1 MYLYLRENPRTLYL
15 VTSQQDERHGRPSR
29 SLVFRAAEGRS
40 AQAVVEFLPK
50 DEVDLSNAVKVTS
63 RVVKGCLGLIA
74 VSGGECRQPKLQS
87 DGHSL
92 NPLLDI
98 FLAAIVSATEVGNTR
113 PSGPQPEA
121 IAKIHEVAFYSLTS
135 STWDD
140 LIMASEA
147 LSGHAFPDQSDPMYR
162 EQPYYQSNASSPS
175 VLEHPCAPLAKI
187 LSAGTF
193 YFALEPHW
201 DLSSRLSQRLERD
214 EAAAKDLA
222 TYDDRFVWNDYIV
235 RSLLDFRD
243 RLDAEERAEL
253 DRCQFIVCVAPH
265 LDCQASYPSSGSCN
279 PGLCWC
285 IHAAT
290 TSTTHKR
297 LTNGGNSFSDFSA
310 RLEACWY
317 AFQHARS

>member
-235 RSLLDFRD
+235 
-243 RLDAEERAEL
+243 
-253 DRCQFIVCVAPH
+253 H
-265 LDCQASYPSSGSCN
+265 LSV
-279 PGLCWC
+279 
-285 IHAAT
+285 
-290 TSTTHKR
+290 
-297 LTNGGNSFSDFSA
+297 TNGNAFRNTCWWVESECLSTGSSQIRQAVNLLRCYGRATAVGWTWETISNFSPETCLYTRTLA
-310 RLEACWY
+310 
-317 AFQHARS
+317 